1 MKKDLLLCV
10 KKLRPDVTWA
20 NDMVNPHSLE
30 TIAKTYQSAEPIP
43 TLEECEAV
51 WPEIEAEHATEK
63 QRSIDIKA
71 ERETAG
77 LKNISIAQAHAFI
90 DNQIDGASTIAETK
104 EAIKAVL
111 KKMIP
116 YLLQ

>member
-1 MKKDLLLCV
+1 MDLISCIY
-10 KKLRPDVTWA
+10 KLRPDVTWA
-20 NDMVNPHSLE
+20 GNMVNGYSLE
-30 TIAKTYQSAEPIP
+30 HIAKTYQSADDIP

-51 WPEIEAEHATEK
+51 WPEIEAENEAGQ
-63 QRSIDIKA
+63 QRIDDIKA
-71 ERETAG
+71 EQETSG
-77 LKNISIAQAHAFI
+77 LKNISIAQAHTFI

>member
-1 MKKDLLLCV
+1 MKKDLISCI
-10 KKLRPDVTWA
+10 KKLRPDVTWL
-20 NDMVNPHSLE
+20 NDMVNGFNLE
-30 TIAKTYQSAEPIP
+30 TIAKTYQSADPLP

-51 WPEIEAEHATEK
+51 WPEIEAENEAGQ
-63 QRSIDIKA
+63 QRIDDIK
-71 ERETAG
+71 EEQKNAG